1 MQVSDPI
8 LAPIGSRVE
17 ALMLVH
23 QVERRAWGEGREGT
37 ILVLGTH
44 VGRIGTAPLWGERQA
59 WAAGIARGTIVSAS
73 ARIGAFRGVRQLE
86 LAALR
91 IAPPDAAPLRALVPS
106 TTTTAADWTLLD
118 EARRALHRPRL
129 RRVLGL
135 FYDDPAFRSAY
146 EECPASTMGHHARLG
161 GLLQHTVEVASIGRA
176 MALASGADR
185 ELVLAGAM
193 LHDVGKLEAYAWRG
207 GIFEL
212 TEAGALLGHVALGM
226 LMLDRRLARDTAT
239 LCSGREIALLQHL
252 IASHH
257 GMLEHGAPVRPM
269 TLEAEVLHYADD
281 ASAKASSMAEA
292 LASPEHFAE
301 QEPLSTRSIWQ
312 VDHRRVF
319 RGRSGWGERDA
330 GSDAA
335 ADERR

>member
-37 ILVLGTH
+37 ILVLATH
-44 VGRIGTAPLWGERQA
+44 AGRIGTAPLWGERQA

-73 ARIGAFRGVRQLE
+73 GRIGTFRGVRQLE

-91 IAPPDAAPLRALVPS
+91 IAPPDAAPLRALVPG

-146 EECPASTMGHHARLG
+146 EECPASTVGHHARLG

-226 LMLDRRLARDTAT
+226 LMLDRRLARDTPT
-239 LCSGREIALLQHL
+239 PCSGREVVLLQHL

-281 ASAKASSMAEA
+281 ASAKTSSMAEA

-312 VDHRRVF
+312 VNHRRVF
-319 RGRSGWGERDA
+319 RGRSEWGEI
-330 GSDAA
+330 
-335 ADERR
+335 

>member
-1 MQVSDPI
+1 MTQVSDPI
-8 LAPIGSRVE
+8 LAPIGCRVE
-17 ALMLVH
+17 ALVLVH
-23 QVERRAWGEGREGT
+23 QVERRVWGEGREGT

-44 VGRIGTAPLWGERQA
+44 AGRIGTAPLWGKRQA
-59 WAAGIARGTIVSAS
+59 WAAGIARGTIVAAS
-73 ARIGAFRGVRQLE
+73 GRIGSFRGVRQLE
-86 LAALR
+86 LAALH
-91 IAPPDAAPLRALVPS
+91 IAPADAAPLRALVPG

-118 EARRALHRPRL
+118 EARGAVRRPRL

-135 FYDDPAFRSAY
+135 FYDDPAFRSGY

-161 GLLQHTVEVASIGRA
+161 GLLQHTVEVATIGRA
-176 MALASGADR
+176 VALASGADW

-207 GIFEL
+207 GIFQL

-226 LMLDRRLARDTAT
+226 LMLDRRLAREAAP
-239 LCSGREIALLQHL
+239 LCSSREVLLLQHL
-252 IASHH
+252 VASHH
-257 GMLEHGAPVRPM
+257 GLLEHGAPVRPM

-281 ASAKASSMAEA
+281 ASAKTSSMAEA
-292 LASPEHFAE
+292 LASPEHFVE

-319 RGRSGWGERDA
+319 RGRSEWGE
-330 GSDAA
+330 GKSEGV
-335 ADERR
+335 ERRR